1 MDSTFQRVQV
11 ADASVAWRMDGKGE
25 GFGSDSRRRCSTD
38 RRRAGRFYQGRALRR
53 TGMRASG
60 PVRVSAGLCRS
71 GVGLCRDEPVLTR

>member
-25 GFGSDSRRRCSTD
+25 GFGSYSK
-38 RRRAGRFYQGRALRR
+38 GRALRR

-71 GVGLCRDEPVLTR
+71 GVGLCRDEQVLTR